1 MTSIGALAAGSWAGK
16 RACLRL
22 PLAGCGPA
30 QHRRCART
38 SAKANDAVQVAH
50 SGPCRSYKL
59 FTELPRSAI
68 DPETG
73 KAKAALEPFIAQE
86 KRPRRKRSKKA
97 TEASEGQIESDQ
109 EAAAPSP
116 VRVGD
121 ETNGTPSED
130 SSGSTA
136 ESPSVPRLLELGP
149 QGQAWP
155 NLAKDVLTNLARF
168 PGCILLTRV
177 GGFYEVSKSKLR
189 RSSLEWS

>member
-22 PLAGCGPA
+22 PLAGCGPT

-68 DPETG
+68 DPESG
-73 KAKAALEPFIAQE
+73 KAKAALEPFVAQE
-86 KRPRRKRSKKA
+86 KRPRKKRSKKA
-97 TEASEGQIESDQ
+97 TEASEGQIKSEQ
-109 EAAAPSP
+109 EAATPSP
-116 VRVGD
+116 VKVGQKT
-121 ETNGTPSED
+121 EETPSAD
-130 SSGSTA
+130 SSASRVDT
-136 ESPSVPRLLELGP
+136 PIVPRLLELGP

-177 GGFYEVSKSKLR
+177 GGFYEVSKSKLSG
-189 RSSLEWS
+189 SSLQWS

>member
-22 PLAGCGPA
+22 PLAGCGPT

-73 KAKAALEPFIAQE
+73 KAKAALEPFVAQE

-97 TEASEGQIESDQ
+97 MEALEGQAEEGQATEAL
-109 EAAAPSP
+109 SP
-116 VRVGD
+116 VQVKD
-121 ETNGTPSED
+121 EAEET
-130 SSGSTA
+130 SSIASSASTA
-136 ESPSVPRLLELGP
+136 DTPTVPRLLELGP

-177 GGFYEVSKSKLR
+177 GGFYEVSTSKFRGRALR
-189 RSSLEWS
+189 PS